1 MNRNHQPTV
10 LRDQVFRVEKVIHS
24 AGGRKDTSKERGL
37 SFSPPNPRAILGTP
51 PPEPQLLSPP
61 ATCDCRPAD
70 NMLLATLGA
79 RQRVSESRGAPAVP
93 HHFERV
99 GSRRTGCSN
108 SHRFSSPALPRLGC
122 SLPLCLVSL
131 LTRKPSNAVN
141 KKAQIWL
148 FAPSVCLV
156 SLLTRKPRCL
166 LVTVSS
172 HRARGVRTRLYC
184 TVLNWKLH
192 EHTHPTTRR
201 TPTRV
206 HGVSYMG
213 VETRDSTDTA
223 SCI

>member
-1 MNRNHQPTV
+1 MCSLMNRNHQPTV

-131 LTRKPSNAVN
+131 AKFSFRHRGHRTGVHTGANSTPLEGPWTPLQPPYSISRRAGPRNA
-141 KKAQIWL
+141 
-148 FAPSVCLV
+148 
-156 SLLTRKPRCL
+156 
-166 LVTVSS
+166 
-172 HRARGVRTRLYC
+172 
-184 TVLNWKLH
+184 
-192 EHTHPTTRR
+192 
-201 TPTRV
+201 
-206 HGVSYMG
+206 
-213 VETRDSTDTA
+213 
-223 SCI
+223 